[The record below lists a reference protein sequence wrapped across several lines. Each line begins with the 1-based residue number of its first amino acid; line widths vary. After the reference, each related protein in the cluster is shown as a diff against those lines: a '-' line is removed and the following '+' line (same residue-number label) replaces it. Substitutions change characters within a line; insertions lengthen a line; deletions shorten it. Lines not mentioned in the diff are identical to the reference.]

1 MPMVPFRRSFKR
13 KRTKKIRNHL
23 IPFHARVC
31 KFPHQVSDR
40 LENLDAFYST
50 LILTPVLLF
59 ALHYHRQFKEDLWTI
74 VAKFGERVFQM
85 RDLEKDW
92 AGCQDEFLEGIQHI
106 VGKRGVILSF
116 SDPNLN
122 SSSSAS
128 MSSASLASS
137 RRHSFIDYEM
147 DIMRRDME
155 DMREESDNLRKEL
168 AAARQETEDVKAQLR
183 QQIRSP
189 PSSSREMRD
198 GSESEPLT
206 SYGRREVINAA
217 SALSSSIFFCF
228 CCWSDLGQPLE
239 IRVLNYIFYLFS
251 GC

>member
-1 MPMVPFRRSFKR
+1 
-13 KRTKKIRNHL
+13 
-23 IPFHARVC
+23 
-31 KFPHQVSDR
+31 
-40 LENLDAFYST
+40 
-50 LILTPVLLF
+50 
-59 ALHYHRQFKEDLWTI
+59 
-74 VAKFGERVFQM
+74 M

-92 AGCQDEFLEGIQHI
+92 AGCQDDFLEGIQHI
-106 VGKRGVILSF
+106 VGKRGIILSF

-168 AAARQETEDVKAQLR
+168 AAAKQETEDVKAQLKH
-183 QQIRSP
+183 QIRSP
-189 PSSSREMRD
+189 PLSSRELRD

-206 SYGRREVINAA
+206 SYGRREVKQTTA
-217 SALSSSIFFCF
+217 SPFMFDFFLF
-228 CCWSDLGQPLE
+228 MLFLVRSWPASFEKILNHL
-239 IRVLNYIFYLFS
+239 VLLILK
-251 GC
+251 C

>member
-1 MPMVPFRRSFKR
+1 
-13 KRTKKIRNHL
+13 
-23 IPFHARVC
+23 
-31 KFPHQVSDR
+31 
-40 LENLDAFYST
+40 
-50 LILTPVLLF
+50 
-59 ALHYHRQFKEDLWTI
+59 
-74 VAKFGERVFQM
+74 M

-92 AGCQDEFLEGIQHI
+92 AGCQDDFLEGIQHI
-106 VGKRGVILSF
+106 VGKRGIILSF

-147 DIMRRDME
+147 DIMRRDIE

-168 AAARQETEDVKAQLR
+168 AAAKQETEDVKAQLR

-189 PSSSREMRD
+189 PLSSREMRD

-206 SYGRREVINAA
+206 SYGRREVTNQQVHFQVRFYFVFVAGPILA
-217 SALSSSIFFCF
+217 SLKRKESSTLSLFYFLDANLDSCLRITQEWFKDWFRRRRRPPSFERLLNEWRRSTRTGLNSS
-228 CCWSDLGQPLE
+228 L
-239 IRVLNYIFYLFS
+239 
-251 GC
+251 

>member
-1 MPMVPFRRSFKR
+1 
-13 KRTKKIRNHL
+13 
-23 IPFHARVC
+23 
-31 KFPHQVSDR
+31 
-40 LENLDAFYST
+40 
-50 LILTPVLLF
+50 
-59 ALHYHRQFKEDLWTI
+59 
-74 VAKFGERVFQM
+74 M

-92 AGCQDEFLEGIQHI
+92 AGCQDDFLEGIQHI
-106 VGKRGVILSF
+106 VGKRGIILSF

-168 AAARQETEDVKAQLR
+168 VVAKQETEDVKAQLR

-189 PSSSREMRD
+189 PVSSREMRD

-206 SYGRREVINAA
+206 SYGRREVTNQQVLLQFSFFSVFAA
-217 SALSSSIFFCF
+217 GPILARLKRK
-228 CCWSDLGQPLE
+228 
-239 IRVLNYIFYLFS
+239 RVLNHFFIYFLDANLDSRHRIMQEWFRD
-251 GC
+251 